1 MIREVFN
8 MSLKN
13 INSNKMRSALSI
25 LGIMIGIA
33 SIIALLTIGQGV
45 STSVTEQLSGLG
57 GNYITVNITSA
68 AAKRSFTAGDI
79 EEVSKINHVQG
90 VSPSLH
96 KYATATTYSEKSTK
110 TGGYTIKAVYVSG
123 TSHHYFESQKEN
135 FVAAGVG
142 IRDFDVECSNTVC
155 VLGREISA
163 EMFGNK
169 NPVGE
174 IVLLN
179 QCEFTVIGVLSDQ
192 GAISW
197 GVSINEQILV
207 PYTTAINNNALKMG
221 DVKRLEILVDSADN
235 VDAVYDNVNALMLTY
250 FNGNKA
256 YFKIVNQQAVM
267 DIVVTISDLILGML
281 GGIAAISLLVGGIG
295 IMNMMLVSV
304 RERTSEI
311 GLRKALGAKPKY
323 IMLQFMFEAI
333 LISLIGGIVGIG
345 VGIALAYVGTQLIGA
360 AFALKAWT
368 VLLATSFSIAVG
380 LLFGIMP
387 ARKAAKLN
395 PIDALRSS

>member
-13 INSNKMRSALSI
+13 LTSNKLRSALSI
-25 LGIMIGIA
+25 LGILIGIA

-57 GNYITVNITSA
+57 GNYITVSITNSSA
-68 AAKRSFTAGDI
+68 KKNFTETDI
-79 EEVSKINHVQG
+79 SEVAQIAHVDG

-96 KYATATTYSEKSTK
+96 KYVTATTYSAKSTK
-110 TGGYTIKAVYVSG
+110 SDGYTINAVYASG
-123 TSHHYFESQKEN
+123 TSHYYFESQKEG

-142 IRDFDVECSNTVC
+142 VRAFDVADSSTVC
-155 VLGREISA
+155 VLGSDVAA

-174 IVLLN
+174 TVLLN
-179 QCEFTVIGVLSDQ
+179 QCAFTVVGVLSDQ

-207 PYTTAINNNALKMG
+207 PYTTAVNNNALNMG
-221 DVKRLEILVDSADN
+221 QVKTLEILVDSTDN
-235 VDAVYDNVNALMLTY
+235 VENVYDNVQTLMMTY
-250 FNGNKA
+250 FNGNSA
-256 YFKIVNQQAVM
+256 YFRIVNQQAVM

-333 LISLIGGIVGIG
+333 MISLIGGIVGIG

-360 AFALKAWT
+360 AFEIKVWT
-368 VLLATSFSIAVG
+368 VLLAAGFSIAVG